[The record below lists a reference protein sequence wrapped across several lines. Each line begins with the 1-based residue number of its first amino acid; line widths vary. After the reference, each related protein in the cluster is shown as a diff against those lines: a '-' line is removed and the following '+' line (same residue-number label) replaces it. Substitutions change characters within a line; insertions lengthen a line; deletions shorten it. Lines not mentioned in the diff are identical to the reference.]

1 MKKELI
7 LAWNKEQVLELSE
20 ISSYAAEAFL
30 SNSHC
35 LDQYFIPRYVAET
48 SEDLVHPIPYF
59 MVENSKGKI
68 LLYQRGKGV
77 GESRLAGNHSIGFGG
92 HVELLKDGLGINSTN
107 EPILHNNS
115 KLIKSAFINELNEEL
130 TFTGSYAD
138 DCYTKII
145 YDSTDE
151 VGKVHLGIAGVVVV
165 DSATINEPELIDC
178 GWFTKQELI
187 DMQAEGKINLENWS
201 KILLDI

>member
-7 LAWNKEQVLELSE
+7 LCFNKEQALALKDQTNNASE
-20 ISSYAAEAFL
+20 FL
-30 SNSHC
+30 ANSDQ

-59 MVENSKGKI
+59 MIQNEKGEI

-92 HVELLKDGLGINSTN
+92 HTELEKDCLYLSGDKVVPNYDCI
-107 EPILHNNS
+107 E
-115 KLIKSAFINELNEEL
+115 SAIFNELNEEL
-130 TFTGSYAD
+130 TFSGESCHDY
-138 DCYTKII
+138 YTKII

-151 VGKVHLGIAGVVVV
+151 VGKVHLGIAGGVVVK
-165 DSATINEPELIDC
+165 SATINEPELIDC
-178 GWFTKQELI
+178 GWYSKQELTA
-187 DMQAEGKINLENWS
+187 MQKSGEINLENWS
-201 KILLDI
+201 KILLELL